1 MTLKPSCALRLL
13 PNSAVWDI
21 TKIVTLQTFYAVL
34 YVEAYCMSREE
45 FEKLGPGDM
54 VRSENGESYV
64 VTDRMGEAAIAVR
77 IALIENPDE
86 WELAEK
92 KT

>member
-1 MTLKPSCALRLL
+1 
-13 PNSAVWDI
+13 
-21 TKIVTLQTFYAVL
+21 
-34 YVEAYCMSREE
+34 MSKEE
-45 FEKLGPGDM
+45 FEKLGSGDI
-54 VRSENGESYV
+54 VRSDQGDSYI
-64 VTDRMGEAAIAVR
+64 VTSRMGEAVLAVR